1 MKYLLSLTFLLV
13 ASISGFSQ
21 TNFSAVMADTN
32 GVVQRP
38 ANFSTVVS
46 NSFFGSNNVPVTA
59 NTNGAVTKPTNFST
73 ANNITRSI
81 SRVKTGNTDI
91 SNNSTFTA
99 DPHLQISNL
108 PVGRWRVELSMQ
120 VYDNNQAGFKWQFA
134 GTSSNAVS
142 SRARGLLFAG
152 ENSSW
157 GTITAPLSGENA
169 SPWANA
175 TRLSIVWFEINT
187 TTAGSFNL
195 EWAQNTSNAQ
205 VTRLN
210 SGSYLQLISLD

>member
-1 MKYLLSLTFLLV
+1 MKYLFSLIFLLF
-13 ASISGFSQ
+13 ASVSGFAQ
-21 TNFSAVMADTN
+21 INFTAVMVDTN

-38 ANFSTVVS
+38 TNFSTVVS

-59 NTNGAVTKPTNFST
+59 NTNGVVAQPTNFST

-81 SRVKTGNTDI
+81 SRVKPSNTSI
-91 SNNSTFTA
+91 SNSNTFTA

-108 PVGRWRVELSMQ
+108 PVGRWRVELSIQ
-120 VYDNNQAGFKWQFA
+120 VYDNNAAGFKWQFA

-142 SRARGLLFAG
+142 ARGRG
-152 ENSSW
+152 VGISSSTFGW
-157 GTITAPLSGENA
+157 QSFTTPLSGENV
-169 SPWANA
+169 SPWINS
-175 TRLSIVWFEINT
+175 TRVALIWFEINT

-205 VTRLN
+205 VTTLN
-210 SGSYLQLISLD
+210 GGSYLQLISLD